1 MARRWCEGLTG
12 SQVGYDVSCPDSG
25 NFYGHCESRII
36 GSAVL
41 TIAEANA
48 IVVSRRRSHI
58 ARDGRESLLFFAND
72 SSGVLGSSQL
82 GCETTLQRG
91 GATVLDLSEPYS
103 TLGKHNGTAL
113 ALYVDRAAVERAGL
127 DIGGLAG
134 RPLDPASDA
143 LRLLLQYLRL
153 QMTLDASANPE
164 VCLLAAKH
172 MADLLVLALG
182 GRNAEH
188 DPADSSAVA
197 HARLL
202 AVRDL
207 LNRLAHDP
215 MLSADSIGS
224 QLGLSGR
231 SVQLVMQRSG
241 TTFSDE
247 LTTARIRQ
255 AMLLLQ
261 SGRNSDRR
269 IVDIALDVGFGDL
282 STFYRAFKRHFGCTP
297 SDVRRNGTGE
307 ESGA

>member
-12 SQVGYDVSCPDSG
+12 SLVGYDVSCPDPDK
-25 NFYGHCESRII
+25 FYGYCESRIV

-41 TIAEANA
+41 TTAEANA
-48 IVVSRRRSHI
+48 IVVSRKRSHI

-72 SSGVLGSSQL
+72 SGGVLGSSQL
-82 GCETTLQRG
+82 SRETTLERG
-91 GATVLDLSEPYS
+91 GATVLDLREPYS
-103 TLGKHNGTAL
+103 TLGKLNGAAI
-113 ALYVDRAAVERAGL
+113 ALYVDRAAVERSGL

-134 RPLDPASDA
+134 RPLDPSSDA
-143 LRLLLQYLRL
+143 LRLLMQYLRL

-182 GRNAEH
+182 GRNAEQ
-188 DPADSSAVA
+188 DPPDSSAVA

-207 LNRLAHDP
+207 LVRLAHDP
-215 MLSADSIGS
+215 TLSANSIGA

-241 TTFSDE
+241 TTFSEE
-247 LTTARIRQ
+247 LTTARIRR

-261 SGRNSDRR
+261 TGLNPDRR

-282 STFYRAFKRHFGCTP
+282 STFYRAFRRHFGCTP
-297 SDVRRNGTGE
+297 SDVRRTGTGE
-307 ESGA
+307 ETGT

>member
-1 MARRWCEGLTG
+1 M
-12 SQVGYDVSCPDSG
+12 
-25 NFYGHCESRII
+25 
-36 GSAVL
+36 
-41 TIAEANA
+41 
-48 IVVSRRRSHI
+48 
-58 ARDGRESLLFFAND
+58 
-72 SSGVLGSSQL
+72 
-82 GCETTLQRG
+82 
-91 GATVLDLSEPYS
+91 
-103 TLGKHNGTAL
+103 
-113 ALYVDRAAVERAGL
+113 ERAGL

-153 QMTLDASANPE
+153 QMTLDASANPG

-215 MLSADSIGS
+215 MLSADSIGA

-297 SDVRRNGTGE
+297 RDVRRNGTGE
-307 ESGA
+307 EGGA